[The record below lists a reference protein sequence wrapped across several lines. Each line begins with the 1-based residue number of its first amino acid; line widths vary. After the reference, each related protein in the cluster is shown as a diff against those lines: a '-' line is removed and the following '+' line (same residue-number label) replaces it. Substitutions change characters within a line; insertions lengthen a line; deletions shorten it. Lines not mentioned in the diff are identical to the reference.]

1 MRDYEMPI
9 AVPIHGLIN
18 TGSLAP
24 LKIVKSQPPITLNSL
39 ISIVASYIV
48 ASQFLCVFGSFLYFS
63 FLKNLYFF

>member
-24 LKIVKSQPPITLNSL
+24 LKTVKSQPPITLNSL
-39 ISIVASYIV
+39 ISIVASHNHNF
-48 ASQFLCVFGSFLYFS
+48 SDCVFGSFLYFS